1 MHMYIYNKIYNIHV
15 YNDNIN
21 PEAIDILYILKLCTG

>member
-21 PEAIDILYILKLCTG
+21 PEAILSQLVTN